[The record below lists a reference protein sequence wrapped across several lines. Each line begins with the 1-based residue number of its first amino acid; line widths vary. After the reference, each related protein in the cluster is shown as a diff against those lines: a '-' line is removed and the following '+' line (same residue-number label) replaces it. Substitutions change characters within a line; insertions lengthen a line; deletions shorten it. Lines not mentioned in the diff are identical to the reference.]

1 MPNIKNLQG
10 CERMAEEKKV
20 TTEKTKSKQKS
31 KSDASVSKFLKETII
46 ELKKVVWPTKKQLA
60 VYTAVVIIA
69 SILLSLLIWGFDT
82 LFISAF
88 DKLFLNK

>member
-1 MPNIKNLQG
+1 
-10 CERMAEEKKV
+10 MAEEKKV